1 MTARRCI
8 NLLAFSASF
17 LIAAMP
23 TLARGQGS
31 GTNAGAQQFAR
42 NCAGCH
48 GADGRGGDKAPAIAT
63 MPSVVGRSD
72 ADLVKIVHD
81 GTSAGMP
88 PFAQLG
94 DANIGAVVSYLR
106 ILQGKTPIN
115 STAVIT
121 GDANL
126 GGALYFGKAGC
137 SSCHMIKGVGGFI
150 ASDLT
155 AFGQSHSADA
165 IIKAIIMPD
174 SPLSVTSRVVEV
186 QTKTGHKIV
195 GILRFEDN
203 FNLELQT
210 QDGRYHFL
218 DRDTLANIRYTD
230 HSLMPRDYGTRLTPV
245 ELNDIASYLI
255 VTGKSAPAAP
265 ARRGRRGG
273 GGF

>member
-1 MTARRCI
+1 MKARRCI
-8 NLLAFSASF
+8 HLFVFSALF
-17 LIAAMP
+17 LFAAMP
-23 TLARGQGS
+23 TSAQGQRNDA
-31 GTNAGAQQFAR
+31 NAGAAQFAR

-72 ADLVKIVHD
+72 AELIKIVHD

-94 DANIGAVVSYLR
+94 DANIDAIVNYLR
-106 ILQGKTPIN
+106 ILQGKTPNN
-115 STAVIT
+115 SAAVVT
-121 GDANL
+121 GDANI
-126 GGALYFGKAGC
+126 GAALYFGKAEC
-137 SSCHMIKGVGGFI
+137 SNCHMIKGKGGFI

-155 AFGQSHSADA
+155 AYGQSHSADA
-165 IIKAIIMPD
+165 ISKTIVTPD
-174 SPLSVTSRVVEV
+174 TPLVVASRVVEV
-186 QTKTGHKIV
+186 RTKAGHQMT

-218 DRDTLANIRYTD
+218 DRSALADIRYTD
-230 HSLMPRDYGTRLTPV
+230 YSLMPHDYGTRLTPA

-255 VTGKSAPAAP
+255 VTGRSVPSALTG
-265 ARRGRRGG
+265 RGLRGRDR
-273 GGF
+273 F